1 MVESTKGV
9 LVEPDVEKEFEDP
22 DVLFGKLKGL
32 IQLVTKNLWTSLIV
46 SGGSGTGKTFT
57 VMETLK
63 EEGIQKYPGLILI
76 GGGYISTFSLYQVL
90 FRHRKKGQII
100 VFDNT
105 DSMWRDKKAA
115 CILKSA
121 LDAYDDGTL
130 SFSRQRIVS
139 WPSSLTVDVSGMD
152 VRQKKEVYDQL
163 DKRNSDPKNSP
174 KFPSEF
180 EYEGGII
187 FITNIPINKLDRDVL
202 DCSASIDTTLT
213 VGQMF
218 ARMKSILPELGD
230 KTVPLDVKEMIL
242 QLVIDEYRKGA
253 IKNVTLFT
261 FIKAE
266 SIYKSGMS
274 DWKELI
280 IAC

>member
-1 MVESTKGV
+1 MVESTKGG
-9 LVEPDVEKEFEDP
+9 LIDSDAEKEFEYP
-22 DVLFGKLKGL
+22 GVLFEKLKGL
-32 IQLVTKNLWTSLIV
+32 IKLVAKNLQTSLIV

-63 EEGIQKYPGLILI
+63 EEGIQEDSGLILI
-76 GGGYISTFSLYQVL
+76 GGGHISTFSLYQTL

-105 DSMWRDKKAA
+105 DSMWRDKKAT

-121 LDAYDDGTL
+121 LDAYDDGTI

-139 WPSSLTVDVSGMD
+139 WPSSITVDVSGMD
-152 VRQKKEVYDQL
+152 AQQRKEVYDQL
-163 DKRNSDPKNSP
+163 DKRNSDPKTSP

-180 EYEGGII
+180 EYEGRII
-187 FITNIPINKLDRDVL
+187 FITNIPINKLDRGVL

-213 VGQMF
+213 VEQMF

-242 QLVIDEYRKGA
+242 QLLIDDYAKGA
-253 IKNVTLFT
+253 REAVTLFT
-261 FIKAE
+261 FPNAE
-266 SIYKSGMS
+266 RAYKSGLS
-274 DWKELI
+274 NWKELI
-280 IAC
+280 SLF

>member
-1 MVESTKGV
+1 MVKSTKGV
-9 LVEPDVEKEFEDP
+9 LIDPDVEKEFEDP
-22 DVLFGKLKGL
+22 DVLFRNLKEL
-32 IQLVTKNLWTSLIV
+32 IQLVARNHLTSLIV
-46 SGGSGTGKTFT
+46 SGASGTGKTFT
-57 VMETLK
+57 VTETLK
-63 EEGIQKYPGLILI
+63 EEVIQKDSGLKFFS
-76 GGGYISTFSLYQVL
+76 GPISTFSLYQTL
-90 FRHRKKGQII
+90 FGHRKKGQII

-121 LDAYDDGTL
+121 LDAYDDRTI
-130 SFSRQRIVS
+130 SFSRQRTVS
-139 WPSSLTVDVSGMD
+139 WPSSITVDVSGMD
-152 VRQKKEVYDQL
+152 AQRKKEVYDQL

-213 VGQMF
+213 VEQMF
-218 ARMKSILPELGD
+218 ARMKSILPKLGD

-242 QLVIDEYRKGA
+242 QLLIEEYAKGA
-253 IKNVTLFT
+253 IENVTLFT
-261 FIKAE
+261 FVKAE
-266 SIYKSGMS
+266 RIYTSGMS
-274 DWKELI
+274 NWKELI
-280 IAC
+280 MVC

>member
-1 MVESTKGV
+1 MVETTKGV
-9 LVEPDVEKEFEDP
+9 LIDPGAEKEFEDP
-22 DVLFGKLKGL
+22 GVLFEKLKGL
-32 IQLVTKNLWTSLIV
+32 IKLVAKNLQTSLIV

-57 VMETLK
+57 IMETLK
-63 EEGIQKYPGLILI
+63 EEGIQEDSGLILI
-76 GGGYISTFSLYQVL
+76 GGGHISTFSLYQTL

-105 DSMWRDKKAA
+105 DSMWRDKRAA

-121 LDAYDDGTL
+121 LDTYDDGTQ
-130 SFSRQRIVS
+130 SSSRQRIVS
-139 WPSSLTVDVSGMD
+139 WPSSITVDVSGMD
-152 VRQKKEVYDQL
+152 ARQKKEVYGQL
-163 DKRNSDPKNSP
+163 DKRNSDPKNST

-187 FITNIPINKLDRDVL
+187 FITNIPINKLDRGVL

-213 VGQMF
+213 VEQMF

-242 QLVIDEYRKGA
+242 QLLIDDHAKGA
-253 IKNVTLFT
+253 REDVTLFT
-261 FIKAE
+261 FPNAE
-266 SIYKSGMS
+266 RAYKSGLS
-274 DWKELI
+274 NWKELI
-280 IAC
+280 SRF

>member
-1 MVESTKGV
+1 MVKSTKGI
-9 LVEPDVEKEFEDP
+9 LIDPDAEKEFEDP
-22 DVLFGKLKGL
+22 GVLFEKLKGL
-32 IQLVTKNLWTSLIV
+32 IKLVAKNLQTSLIV

-63 EEGIQKYPGLILI
+63 EEGIQEDSGLILI
-76 GGGYISTFSLYQVL
+76 AGTISTFGLYQTL

-121 LDAYDDGTL
+121 LDAYDDGTI
-130 SFSRQRIVS
+130 SFSRQRTVS
-139 WPSSLTVDVSGMD
+139 WPSSITVDVSGMD
-152 VRQKKEVYDQL
+152 AQQKKEVYDQL

-187 FITNIPINKLDRDVL
+187 FITNIPTTKLDGDVL
-202 DCSASIDTTLT
+202 DCSASIDTTLS

-230 KTVPLDVKEMIL
+230 KTIPLDVKEMIL
-242 QLVIDEYRKGA
+242 QLLIDDYAKGA
-253 IKNVTLFT
+253 IENVTLFT
-261 FIKAE
+261 FPNAE
-266 SIYKSGMS
+266 RAYKSGLS
-274 DWKELI
+274 NWKELI
-280 IAC
+280 SLF